1 MKKHTTRR
9 HPGACYQTRPAL
21 ALCLAVMH
29 GMQQPD
35 ACRFAGVPQK
45 VSLDVSSARRN
56 RK

>member
-45 VSLDVSSARRN
+45 VSLDVRSARRN